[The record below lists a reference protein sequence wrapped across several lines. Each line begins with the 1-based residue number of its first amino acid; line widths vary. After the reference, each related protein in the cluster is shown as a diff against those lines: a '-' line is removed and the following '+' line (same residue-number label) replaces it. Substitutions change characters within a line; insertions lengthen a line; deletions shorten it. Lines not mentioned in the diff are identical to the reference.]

1 MSRAAPEPAR
11 PSATPPKEAGSQPL
25 EGRGRSWIPVVL
37 VLGGILV
44 AALIYRWTASNDPLP
59 GPPAASASGPSTVE
73 GRCVAVSPADGFVV
87 GTESNLKAPAEP
99 QAPDLD
105 NDSEPDRDDLLAPFA
120 VVLGRA
126 TAFAD
131 GFALG
136 MLGEAKEGSSAFVVT
151 LSADGTTGKSIKL
164 LRSRADLDPP
174 AVAAVPGQSTVFA
187 AALEPNASGRAIRMA
202 RLNGDEIAW
211 GAEIA
216 EGNDESLALDLA
228 VNARRGVVTW
238 DALDGHQSVVH
249 VAGFAVDD
257 FGKLTSTR
265 RATTKE
271 QDADSPRVVATD
283 KGFFL
288 VYLVHGGEIQRDTR
302 SSAAPAGSA
311 RPAASSAPE
320 APSAKPRTTPKPSAS
335 AKPKKPHREEDDDA
349 VEIDETKGGESISN
363 SWIEAVPLD
372 ESGAQSSDAIRVTP
386 EGVTVISFDVAAGPN
401 GTLLVAYRDDD
412 APMGGAGGIIRMA
425 NVHPGGIG
433 ATYESDEPLP
443 SDGVPALLSGWLGVP
458 TLAGSDM
465 LARLGSDGMPA
476 EALVRE
482 GSLGRGE
489 PIAAAGDRM
498 LLTEPLGAAMRLR
511 VVACKPTVAPPES
524 GAPRGSADPAPGPSA
539 EPAP

>member
-1 MSRAAPEPAR
+1 M
-11 PSATPPKEAGSQPL
+11 
-25 EGRGRSWIPVVL
+25 L

-44 AALIYRWTASNDPLP
+44 VALIYRWTASNDPLP
-59 GPPAASASGPSTVE
+59 APPSPSAAVLTAE
-73 GRCVAVSPADGFVV
+73 GRCVAISSPEGFVV
-87 GTESNLKAPAEP
+87 GTEANLPAPEP

-105 NDSEPDRDDLLAPFA
+105 NDTQPDRDDLLSPFA

-151 LSADGTTGKSIKL
+151 LSADGATGKTVKL

-174 AVAAVPGQSTVFA
+174 AVAAAPGDGSVFA
-187 AALEPNASGRAIRMA
+187 ATLEPNASGRAIRMA
-202 RLNGDEIAW
+202 RVRGEEIAW
-211 GAEIA
+211 GAEIP
-216 EGNDESLALDLA
+216 EGNDESLAVDLA
-228 VNARRGVVTW
+228 VNARRGVVVW
-238 DALDGHQSVVH
+238 DALDGEQSVIH
-249 VAGFAVDD
+249 IAGFALDD
-257 FGKLTSTR
+257 FGKLTSSRT
-265 RATTKE
+265 ATTKA

-288 VYLVHGGEIQRDTR
+288 VYLVHGGEIQRDNR
-302 SSAAPAGSA
+302 SPAVASAQPTVI
-311 RPAASSAPE
+311 PE
-320 APSAKPRTTPKPSAS
+320 APSAKPKSSSKPTTS
-335 AKPKKPHREEDDDA
+335 KPKKKPVEEDDSVD
-349 VEIDETKGGESISN
+349 IDETKGGESISD

-372 ESGAQSSDAIRVTP
+372 ETGAQSSDAIRVTP
-386 EGVTVISFDVAAGPN
+386 QGVTVISFDVAPGPN

-443 SDGVPALLSGWLGVP
+443 SDGVPALLTGWLGVP

-465 LARLGSDGMPA
+465 LARLGADGMPA

-489 PIAAAGDRM
+489 PIAAIGDRM
-498 LLTEPLGAAMRLR
+498 LLTEPMGAAMRLR
-511 VVACKPTVAPPES
+511 VVECRPTPT
-524 GAPRGSADPAPGPSA
+524 PAPSASPEPSA
-539 EPAP
+539 Q